1 VGSLSTLRKAP
12 SRDHCKATRFM
23 LRVLGNPILSFPV
36 PRLCMFSIACIAF
49 VNRVPEMHSFRL
61 SFSNVVLC
69 FGCLFEV
76 LIGVGYRVGC
86 ACVFI
91 GVNVRACISICV
103 CTVFLKK
110 KSGLT
115 VLCVNKN

>member
-1 VGSLSTLRKAP
+1 VGSLSTLRQAP

-69 FGCLFEV
+69 FRCFFEV
-76 LIGVGYRVGC
+76 LIGVGYRGRM
-86 ACVFI
+86 CVCVHR
-91 GVNVRACISICV
+91 VNARACISICV

-110 KSGLT
+110 
-115 VLCVNKN
+115 NQD